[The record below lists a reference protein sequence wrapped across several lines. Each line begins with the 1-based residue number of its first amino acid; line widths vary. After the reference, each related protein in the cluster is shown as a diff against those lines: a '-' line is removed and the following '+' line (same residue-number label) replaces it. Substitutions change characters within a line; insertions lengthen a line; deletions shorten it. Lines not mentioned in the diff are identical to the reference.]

1 MFLMADTTILELAP
15 TTTNRQ
21 RVRLKYLLGE
31 FILGSW
37 RPDLVVMS
45 PRNFGQSNWPKTAE
59 QLAAELPRGA
69 TGFLCRKV
77 SANKFAE
84 GIGTYGNFLVYVPYK
99 DVLHYVKIDGFFDDY
114 LKTFTPK
121 ARQNLTRSVRNFLE
135 KNPVDQALQITS
147 SPDDVARFHAEAV
160 AISSQTYQSKMLDSG
175 LPPGEVYCK
184 HMMTL
189 AQEGKARGYLL
200 RDGKQAIAFAW
211 CQKDGNQLNY
221 NIVGYL
227 PEHAKSSPGTVLLYL
242 LLKDVFDNGVCQMV
256 DFGPGEAQY
265 KSMFATHHE
274 EFVDAYVLRRSIGT
288 LLATQA
294 HHKLMLFS
302 SAVGRKLESWGVKKR
317 IKAILRRIK

>member
-1 MFLMADTTILELAP
+1 MTDSTILETSEIA
-15 TTTNRQ
+15 TNRQ
-21 RVRLKYLLGE
+21 RVRMKYLLGE
-31 FILGSW
+31 LVLGSW
-37 RPDLVVMS
+37 RPDLVVMA
-45 PRNFGQSNWPKTAE
+45 PRNFGYANWPKTAE
-59 QLAAELPRGA
+59 QLSSELPNDA
-69 TGFLCRKV
+69 VGFLCRKV
-77 SANKFAE
+77 SADKFSE
-84 GIGTYGNFLVYVPYK
+84 GIGTYGKFLVYVPYK
-99 DVLHYVKIDGFFDDY
+99 DVLHYVKINGTFDDY

-121 ARQNLTRSVRNFLE
+121 ARQNLTRSVRNFFKKSPGDQTLE
-135 KNPVDQALQITS
+135 IAS
-147 SPDDVARFHAEAV
+147 APDEIVRFHAEAA

-175 LPPGEVYCK
+175 LPPGEDFCN

-200 RDGKQAIAFAW
+200 RDGSQAVAFSW

-242 LLKDVFDNGVCQMV
+242 LLKDVFDNGVSQVV

-265 KSMFATHHE
+265 KAMFATHHE
-274 EFVDAYVLRRSIGT
+274 EFVDAYVLRWSIGIW
-288 LLATQA
+288 LATQA

-302 SAVGRKLESWGVKKR
+302 SAVGRMLENWGVKKR